1 VHDAHMRHDT
11 TSITTLLTLPPDLV
25 ERDRVRRQALRAGA
39 IEHPGLAPLRSA
51 DFAGDGLALTWAVP
65 VDSHPMGSNDDAIA
79 VLAPIAAGLAVLHDA
94 GVAHGG
100 VTADAVHV
108 SGGRGLITGWRPGGS
123 PADDVAALIGLL
135 DAALPSGSVGADVVH
150 LLVAGV
156 DPDPDVRPSMARVAS
171 VLDSASRCA
180 SPPVSPPAQRR
191 ARFDDALPPRTAPPV
206 AATVPPSRSV
216 GAPRHDRLTRPSGS
230 GRHAAPRAPAGWP
243 GRSAKP
249 PLSGSF
255 ASFVAL
261 PRIPW
266 RWGVALGGAA
276 AVALLGMSA
285 LGSSGSAQEICPAP
299 MPAQAPAQA
308 GVIR

>member
-1 VHDAHMRHDT
+1 MHDAHMRHDT

-25 ERDRVRRQALRAGA
+25 ERDRVRRQALRVGA

-65 VDSHPMGSNDDAIA
+65 VDSHAMGSDDDAIA

-123 PADDVAALIGLL
+123 PADDVAALVGML

-171 VLDSASRCA
+171 VLDGASRCA

-206 AATVPPSRSV
+206 AATVPTSRSV
-216 GAPRHDRLTRPSGS
+216 EAPRHDRLTRPSGS
-230 GRHAAPRAPAGWP
+230 GRHAASRAPAGWP

-249 PLSGSF
+249 RLSGSLT
-255 ASFVAL
+255 SFVAL

-285 LGSSGSAQEICPAP
+285 LGSSGSAQEICPVP